1 MGSINLLEARRNI
14 LMSQPHL
21 TSASANPLTFQ
32 TDISANLKDCKIYL
46 EPVQEGSG
54 DPSPDN
60 VRPISG
66 WDGVSVY
73 TSKRNL
79 LITDGITF
87 TGSSYINK
95 DGNIASSRYYK
106 RSNPIPCSHIA
117 GKTVTFNTVI
127 ESGGSS
133 IISVGF
139 YSSDTIDSD
148 HAVLLA
154 YKGWTSDETITVTI
168 PLTAKYMVITLNNSN
183 TLDGKYI
190 VEGTNPLDEVDTP
203 TAITIPCPQTIYGG
217 YVDLVKGEVVE
228 EWKSEMMSSYT
239 WTNHSTSS
247 SISRWKCPDIPVKPA
262 STKNDAFH
270 GISDRLLPIAYNG
283 SWNSYYRI
291 SPSSDGY
298 SNTFVILPAM
308 TAQEANDFF
317 ATAHLCYELATPNT
331 HQLTPQVI
339 KTLKGINNIWSD
351 ANGNIEI
358 KFWKH

>member
-21 TSASANPLTFQ
+21 TTESANPLTFQ
-32 TDISANLKDCKIYL
+32 TDISANLKDCKVYF

-66 WDGVSVY
+66 WDGVTVY
-73 TSKRNL
+73 KSKRNL

-95 DGNIASSRYYK
+95 DGNITSSRYYK
-106 RSNPIPCSHIA
+106 RSNPVPCSHIA
-117 GKTVTFNTVI
+117 GKTVTFNTVV

-133 IISVGF
+133 VTSVAF
-139 YSSDTIDSD
+139 YSSDIIDSN
-148 HAVLLA
+148 HAVLCA
-154 YKGWTSDETITVTI
+154 YKKLTSDETITATI
-168 PLTAKYMVITLNNSN
+168 PLTAKYMVITLNNAY

-203 TAITIPCPQTIYGG
+203 TAITIPFPQTIYGG

-228 EWKSEMMSSYT
+228 T
-239 WTNHSTSS
+239 
-247 SISRWKCPDIPVKPA
+247 V
-262 STKNDAFH
+262 
-270 GISDRLLPIAYNG
+270 G
-283 SWNSYYRI
+283 
-291 SPSSDGY
+291 SDGQ
-298 SNTFVILPAM
+298 SI
-308 TAQEANDFF
+308 
-317 ATAHLCYELATPNT
+317 TPQT
-331 HQLTPQVI
+331 YAITPQVI

-351 ANGNIEI
+351 ANGNIELR
-358 KFWKH
+358 FWKH